1 MIQIDLTDKLYN
13 YRAANEKRAQK
24 HYLKT
29 LRTKITVMCQKLKNI
44 ERKMVQRV

>member
-1 MIQIDLTDKLYN
+1 MIWRSELSRWRKSLWTIQIDLTDKLYN

-29 LRTKITVMCQKLKNI
+29 LQTKII
-44 ERKMVQRV
+44 